1 MLLALIL
8 VLLLLMRPLN
18 WGTVLLG
25 LLFALFCAG
34 VQLKRPRLTI
44 AGGIG
49 IALFLLLGL

>member
-25 LLFALFCAG
+25 LLFALFYAG